1 LQAEIKILIKYI
13 MANHSDTS
21 KSLPSWLMLVI
32 FLAIMAVLWI
42 FGDVFTFV
50 LGLFIMIGI
59 FASGYDKNPANHEH
73 H

>member
-1 LQAEIKILIKYI
+1 

-21 KSLPSWLMLVI
+21 KPLPSWLMLVI

-42 FGDVFTFV
+42 FGDLFTFV
-50 LGLFIMIGI
+50 LGLFIMGGI